1 MSPISRRAFGV
12 KGGNN
17 MGYKLKSDISAYID
31 TITPQEL
38 KEAFEEYGFE
48 VELKDEFKEETKR
61 EEKECGEEYEKL
73 RESI

>member
-1 MSPISRRAFGV
+1 
-12 KGGNN
+12 
-17 MGYKLKSDISAYID
+17 MGYKLTSDISAYID